1 MLPAHYAFSEILIVL
16 VSVYTL
22 TVFFKARQFYIFAG
36 VFLIS
41 CAALIASIRFGINY
55 QNELKSFHQLL
66 SAISLLFGI
75 PLIVIEIMKRSNL
88 LNNKI
93 IYLVLLIAIIF
104 SLFIL
109 LQAKNLIILVA
120 ASWLIIGAIFSILIS
135 RERALMRIISGIFF
149 SLIIINLIL
158 RRMELFD
165 PSTSWHLYH
174 IGIAVWLYLLTKIL
188 KEKETKYV
196 SVSYTHMTLPTKRIV

>member
-16 VSVYTL
+16 VSVYAL
-22 TVFFKARQFYIFAG
+22 TVFFKERQFYIFAG

-41 CAALIASIRFGINY
+41 FVALIASIRFGINY

-75 PLIVIEIMKRSNL
+75 PLIVLEIMKRSNL

-93 IYLVLLIAIIF
+93 IYLVLLSATII

-109 LQAKNLIILVA
+109 LLAKNLIILVA
-120 ASWLIIGAIFSILIS
+120 VSWLIIGVIFSILIS
-135 RERALMRIISGIFF
+135 RESALTRIVSGIFF
-149 SLIIINLIL
+149 HSSL
-158 RRMELFD
+158 
-165 PSTSWHLYH
+165 
-174 IGIAVWLYLLTKIL
+174 
-188 KEKETKYV
+188 
-196 SVSYTHMTLPTKRIV
+196 

>member
-135 RERALMRIISGIFF
+135 RERALMRIVSGIFF

-174 IGIAVWLYLLTKIL
+174 IGIAVWLYLITRIL
-188 KEKETKYV
+188 KQKETKYV
-196 SVSYTHMTLPTKRIV
+196 

>member
-22 TVFFKARQFYIFAG
+22 TVFFKERQFYIFAG

-93 IYLVLLIAIIF
+93 IYLVLLIAIII

-109 LQAKNLIILVA
+109 LQAKNFIILVA
-120 ASWLIIGAIFSILIS
+120 TSWLIIGVIFSILIS
-135 RERALMRIISGIFF
+135 RERVLMRIVSGIFF

-174 IGIAVWLYLLTKIL
+174 IGIAVWLYLLTRIL
-188 KEKETKYV
+188 KQKETKYV
-196 SVSYTHMTLPTKRIV
+196 

>member
-1 MLPAHYAFSEILIVL
+1 MLPAHYALSEILIVL

-135 RERALMRIISGIFF
+135 RERALMRVVSGIFF

-174 IGIAVWLYLLTKIL
+174 IGIAVWLYLLTRIL
-188 KEKETKYV
+188 KQKETKYV
-196 SVSYTHMTLPTKRIV
+196 

>member
-1 MLPAHYAFSEILIVL
+1 MLPAHYALSEILIVL
-16 VSVYTL
+16 VSLYTL
-22 TVFFKARQFYIFAG
+22 TELFKARQFYSFTG

-93 IYLVLLIAIIF
+93 IYLVLLIAIII

-135 RERALMRIISGIFF
+135 RESALMRIVSGVFF

-158 RRMELFD
+158 RRMDLFD
-165 PSTSWHLYH
+165 PSISWHLYH
-174 IGIAVWLYLLTKIL
+174 IGIAIWLYLLTRIL
-188 KEKETKYV
+188 RQKETKYV
-196 SVSYTHMTLPTKRIV
+196 

>member
-1 MLPAHYAFSEILIVL
+1 MLPAHYALSEILIVL

-36 VFLIS
+36 VFLIG
-41 CAALIASIRFGINY
+41 CAALIASIRFGMNY

-75 PLIVIEIMKRSNL
+75 PLIVLEIMKRSNL

-93 IYLVLLIAIIF
+93 IYLVLLSATII

-120 ASWLIIGAIFSILIS
+120 ASWLIIGVIFSILIS
-135 RERALMRIISGIFF
+135 RESALTRIVSGIFF

-174 IGIAVWLYLLTKIL
+174 IGIAVWLYLLTRIL
-188 KEKETKYV
+188 KQKVTKYV
-196 SVSYTHMTLPTKRIV
+196 

>member
-1 MLPAHYAFSEILIVL
+1 MLPAHYAYSEILIVL

-22 TVFFKARQFYIFAG
+22 TVFFKKRQFYIFAG

-41 CAALIASIRFGINY
+41 CSALIASIRFGINY

-88 LNNKI
+88 LNNKV
-93 IYLVLLIAIIF
+93 IYLVLLIAIII

-120 ASWLIIGAIFSILIS
+120 ASWLIIGVIFSILIS
-135 RERALMRIISGIFF
+135 RESALTRIVSGIFF

-165 PSTSWHLYH
+165 PSASWHLYH
-174 IGIAVWLYLLTKIL
+174 IGIAVWLYLLTRIL
-188 KEKETKYV
+188 EQKETKYV
-196 SVSYTHMTLPTKRIV
+196 

>member
-22 TVFFKARQFYIFAG
+22 TAFFKERQFYIFAG

-93 IYLVLLIAIIF
+93 IYLVLLIAIII

-109 LQAKNLIILVA
+109 LQAKNFIILVA
-120 ASWLIIGAIFSILIS
+120 TSWLIIGVIFSILIS
-135 RERALMRIISGIFF
+135 RERALTRIVSGIFF

-174 IGIAVWLYLLTKIL
+174 IGIAVWLYLLTRIL
-188 KEKETKYV
+188 KQKETKYV
-196 SVSYTHMTLPTKRIV
+196 

>member
-1 MLPAHYAFSEILIVL
+1 MLPAHYALSEVLIVL
-16 VSVYTL
+16 VSLYTL
-22 TVFFKARQFYIFAG
+22 TVFFKERRFYSFTG

-93 IYLVLLIAIIF
+93 IYLVLLIAIII

-135 RERALMRIISGIFF
+135 RESALMRIVSGVFF

-158 RRMELFD
+158 RRMDLFD
-165 PSTSWHLYH
+165 PSISWHLYH
-174 IGIAVWLYLLTKIL
+174 IGIAIWLYLLTRIL
-188 KEKETKYV
+188 KQKESKYV
-196 SVSYTHMTLPTKRIV
+196 

>member
-22 TVFFKARQFYIFAG
+22 TVFFKERQFYIFAG

-93 IYLVLLIAIIF
+93 IYLVLLIAIII

-109 LQAKNLIILVA
+109 LQAKNFIILVA
-120 ASWLIIGAIFSILIS
+120 TSWLIIGVIFSILIS
-135 RERALMRIISGIFF
+135 RERALTRIVSGIFF

-174 IGIAVWLYLLTKIL
+174 IGIAVWLYLLTRIL
-188 KEKETKYV
+188 KQKETKYV
-196 SVSYTHMTLPTKRIV
+196 